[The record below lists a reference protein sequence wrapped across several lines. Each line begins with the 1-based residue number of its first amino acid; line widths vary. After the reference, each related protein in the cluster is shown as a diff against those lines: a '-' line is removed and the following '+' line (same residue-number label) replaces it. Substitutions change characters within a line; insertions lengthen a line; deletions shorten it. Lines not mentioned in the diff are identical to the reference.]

1 MTAHDLLAEYV
12 RSCRKSPP
20 AKVRGHLGKVISDL
34 LAEGY
39 SADDI
44 RAGLARYQ
52 ARPLSPSLLPDMVH
66 EAINAQPAAARQTA
80 ARAQHQ
86 PFTNPG
92 DALAYYGGEL

>member
-1 MTAHDLLAEYV
+1 MRGHLAKVISSLLAENFTE
-12 RSCRKSPP
+12 
-20 AKVRGHLGKVISDL
+20 D
-34 LAEGY
+34 E
-39 SADDI
+39 I

-66 EAINAQPAAARQTA
+66 EAINAQPAAARQSA